1 MYQLSLASLSWK
13 NVTPHHAQE
22 VYKLG
27 TILIVPHKKGTLL
40 KMFTTNVHGQTDLL
54 NLLKQGET
62 QTHQNYSEMDNVNP
76 ALQLALPVP
85 NDH

>member
-1 MYQLSLASLSWK
+1 
-13 NVTPHHAQE
+13 
-22 VYKLG
+22 
-27 TILIVPHKKGTLL
+27 
-40 KMFTTNVHGQTDLL
+40 MFTTNVHGQTDLL

-76 ALQLALPVP
+76 DLQLALPVP